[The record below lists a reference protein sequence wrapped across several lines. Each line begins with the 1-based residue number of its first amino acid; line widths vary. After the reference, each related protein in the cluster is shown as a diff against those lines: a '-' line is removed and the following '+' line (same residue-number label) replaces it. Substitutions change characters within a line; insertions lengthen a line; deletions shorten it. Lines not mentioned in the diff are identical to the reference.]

1 VEYTRLIPYGLKKR
15 MALCTQPMAKTGM
28 NKEQAKGKQPKGLRW
43 LLKTELFL
51 FFSALD
57 ILLVGAL
64 VLMMLSWLLN
74 PLYISLPELADKTA
88 AEQPDPLALL
98 FTWPIMA
105 LGGGLLVLR
114 IGFRFLANKLFF
126 NTPGIL
132 DFLSLR
138 YLAYILAGG
147 FACTLLLEFI
157 LVKVDF
163 RKELPRYHGPVD
175 PKLQLDFGGYI
186 RPDPYLIWTFTPN
199 EPYPRN
205 RRINAAGFIGKQ
217 AAADKPEM
225 TKRIF
230 CLGGST
236 TSLASPAYPDLL
248 QQQLNAEAILGN
260 TWEVYNCAV
269 DRYTVSQGL
278 AQLERQIL
286 ANPTNQPDIVTVCY
300 GWDDHWRGVVPD
312 SLRMEAPESSERAS
326 RLNRMQERR
335 VVQLI
340 TFNRQLDR
348 ISARDDNP
356 DGLRVS
362 PKEYQ
367 WALVRIVRAVKAA
380 GARPVLVTSARGDL
394 DEALVAKGLAK
405 SVEQAHN
412 LHDAYNRITREV
424 CEEEGA
430 GLIDLAMWSEEDA
443 SSRFVADGLTPG
455 ALVEADGIH
464 LSGQGHQLLA
474 ELLVDYIRK

>member
-1 VEYTRLIPYGLKKR
+1 
-15 MALCTQPMAKTGM
+15 
-28 NKEQAKGKQPKGLRW
+28 
-43 LLKTELFL
+43 
-51 FFSALD
+51 
-57 ILLVGAL
+57 
-64 VLMMLSWLLN
+64 
-74 PLYISLPELADKTA
+74 
-88 AEQPDPLALL
+88 
-98 FTWPIMA
+98 
-105 LGGGLLVLR
+105 
-114 IGFRFLANKLFF
+114 
-126 NTPGIL
+126 
-132 DFLSLR
+132 
-138 YLAYILAGG
+138 
-147 FACTLLLEFI
+147 
-157 LVKVDF
+157 
-163 RKELPRYHGPVD
+163 
-175 PKLQLDFGGYI
+175 
-186 RPDPYLIWTFTPN
+186 
-199 EPYPRN
+199 
-205 RRINAAGFIGKQ
+205 
-217 AAADKPEM
+217 
-225 TKRIF
+225 
-230 CLGGST
+230 
-236 TSLASPAYPDLL
+236 
-248 QQQLNAEAILGN
+248 
-260 TWEVYNCAV
+260 
-269 DRYTVSQGL
+269 
-278 AQLERQIL
+278 
-286 ANPTNQPDIVTVCY
+286 
-300 GWDDHWRGVVPD
+300 
-312 SLRMEAPESSERAS
+312 MEAPESSERAS

-362 PKEYQ
+362 RKEYQ

-405 SVEQAHN
+405 SVEQARN

>member
-1 VEYTRLIPYGLKKR
+1 
-15 MALCTQPMAKTGM
+15 M
-28 NKEQAKGKQPKGLRW
+28 NREQVKGKQPKGLRW
-43 LLKTELFL
+43 LLKTELFI

-64 VLMMLSWLLN
+64 VMMVLSWLLN
-74 PLYISLPELADKTA
+74 PLYISLPEIADQTA

-105 LGGGLLVLR
+105 LTGGLLFLR
-114 IGFRFLANKLFF
+114 IGFRFLSNKLFYD
-126 NTPGIL
+126 TPGIL

-138 YLAYILAGG
+138 YLVYILAIG

-199 EPYPRN
+199 EPYIQN
-205 RRINAAGFIGKQ
+205 RRINAAGFIGEQ
-217 AAADKPEM
+217 PTADKPEM
-225 TKRIF
+225 TRRIF

-248 QQQLNAEAILGN
+248 QQQLNAGAILGN

-269 DRYTVSQGL
+269 DRYTASQGL

-286 ANPTNQPDIVTVCY
+286 ANPTNQPDIVTICY

-312 SLRMEAPESSERAS
+312 SLRMEAPETSERAS
-326 RLNRMQERR
+326 LLNRMQGRR
-335 VVQLI
+335 VIQLL
-340 TFNRQLDR
+340 TFNRNLDR

-362 PKEYQ
+362 RKEYQ
-367 WALVRIVRAVKAA
+367 WALIKIVRAVKAA
-380 GARPVLVTSARGDL
+380 GARPVLMTSTRGDL
-394 DEALVAKGLAK
+394 DETVVGKGLAE

-424 CEEEGA
+424 CEQEGV
-430 GLIDLAMWSEEDA
+430 GLVDLALWSEEDA
-443 SSRFVADGLTPG
+443 SSRFVADGLPPG
-455 ALVEADGIH
+455 PLVEADGIH
-464 LSGQGHQLLA
+464 LSGQGHRLLA
-474 ELLVDYIRK
+474 DLLVEYIRK